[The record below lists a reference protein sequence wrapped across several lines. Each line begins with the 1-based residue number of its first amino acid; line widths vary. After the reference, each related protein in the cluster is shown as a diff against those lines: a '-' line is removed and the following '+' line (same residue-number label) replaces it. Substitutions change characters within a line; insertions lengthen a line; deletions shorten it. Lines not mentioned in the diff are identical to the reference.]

1 MKGVIMTGQ
10 PEGSQDA
17 LGQVYGARTA
27 DELNA
32 AYANWAADYDRDT
45 LASGYCLPFQ
55 ALAWVSRHVN
65 PGPEPILDAGCGTGL
80 SGPYLNALGYARLEG
95 LDFSEDMLRL
105 AGSRGV
111 YGDLKRAT
119 LGEVLPWPDDH
130 FAAFLSTGVFTEG
143 HAPASSLVELCRIT
157 RPGGIAVFTVRDKIF
172 HTGGFADI
180 IDDLSNRGV
189 WRKRE
194 QSTPFRAFALD
205 EPEVLVT
212 AHVFEVLT

>member
-1 MKGVIMTGQ
+1 MAAQSKE
-10 PEGSQDA
+10 PQDA

-27 DELNA
+27 DELSA
-32 AYANWAADYDRDT
+32 AYAKWAADYDRDT

-55 ALAWVSRHVN
+55 ALAWVSRHV
-65 PGPEPILDAGCGTGL
+65 PKGPDPILDAGCGTGL
-80 SGPYLNALGYARLEG
+80 SGPCLRALGYDRIEG

-111 YGDLKRAT
+111 YDVLRRAT
-119 LGEVLPWPDDH
+119 LGEDLPWSDDH

-143 HAPASSLVELCRIT
+143 HAPASSLFELCRIT

-172 HTGGFADI
+172 RSGGFADI
-180 IDDLSNRGV
+180 IDDLGNRGV

-212 AHVFEVLT
+212 THVFEVLA

>member
-1 MKGVIMTGQ
+1 MTDQ
-10 PEGSQDA
+10 AAGSQDA

-27 DELNA
+27 DELNS
-32 AYANWAADYDRDT
+32 AYANWATDYDRDT

-55 ALAWVSRHVN
+55 ALSWVSRHVP
-65 PGPEPILDAGCGTGL
+65 PGAEPVLDAGCGTGL
-80 SGPYLNALGYARLEG
+80 SGPYLRALGYDRIEG
-95 LDFSEDMLRL
+95 LDFSEEMLRL

-111 YGDLKRAT
+111 YQDLKRAT
-119 LGEVLPWPDDH
+119 LGETLPWADDH

-143 HAPASSLVELCRIT
+143 HAPASGLVELCRIT

-172 HTGGFADI
+172 DSGGFSDI
-180 IDDLSNRGV
+180 IADLSERGV

-212 AHVFEVLT
+212 AHVFEVLA

>member
-1 MKGVIMTGQ
+1 MADQ
-10 PEGSQDA
+10 PEQSRDA

-27 DELNA
+27 DELSA
-32 AYANWAADYDRDT
+32 AYADWAADYDRDT

-55 ALAWVSRHVN
+55 ALAWVSRHVP

-80 SGPYLNALGYARLEG
+80 SGPYLKALGYQRIEG

-111 YGDLKRAT
+111 YDDLKRAT
-119 LGEVLPWPDDH
+119 LGEVLPWADNH

-143 HAPASSLVELCRIT
+143 HAPASALVELCRIT
-157 RPGGIAVFTVRDKIF
+157 RPGGIAVFTVRDTIF
-172 HTGGFADI
+172 HSGGFADAI
-180 IDDLSNRGV
+180 ADLGDRGV
-189 WRKRE
+189 WQKRE

>member
-1 MKGVIMTGQ
+1 MADQRDK
-10 PEGSQDA
+10 PQDA

-27 DELNA
+27 EELTA

-55 ALAWVSRHVN
+55 ALAWVSRHVP

-80 SGPYLNALGYARLEG
+80 SGPYLKALGYERIEG

-111 YGDLKRAT
+111 YDDLKRAT
-119 LGEVLPWPDDH
+119 LGEALPWADDH

-157 RPGGIAVFTVRDKIF
+157 RPGGIAVFTVRDSIF
-172 HTGGFADI
+172 HSGGFADI
-180 IDDLSNRGV
+180 IADLSNRGD
-189 WRKRE
+189 WRQCE
-194 QSTPFRAFALD
+194 QSAPFRAFAID

-212 AHVFEVLT
+212 AHVFEVLA

>member
-1 MKGVIMTGQ
+1 MADQ

-27 DELNA
+27 DELSA

-55 ALAWVSRHVN
+55 TLAWVSRHVP
-65 PGPEPILDAGCGTGL
+65 PGREPILDAGCGTGL
-80 SGPYLNALGYARLEG
+80 SGPYLKALGYGCIAG

-111 YGDLKRAT
+111 YDDLKRAT
-119 LGEVLPWPDDH
+119 LGEVLPWADNH

-143 HAPASSLVELCRIT
+143 HAPASGLNELCRIT

-180 IDDLSNRGV
+180 IADLVDRGV

-194 QSTPFRAFALD
+194 QSTPFRAFAIA

-212 AHVFEVLT
+212 SHVFEVLA